1 MAVHRLENN
10 ETSWSKKP
18 VKEFFAKIF
27 SSGTYARGVGRRSV
41 EMNHFVLP
49 RYILDE
55 TPVS

>member
-27 SSGTYARGVGRRSV
+27 SCGTYARGVEGRSV
-41 EMNHFVLP
+41 EKEPFCVA
-49 RYILDE
+49 
-55 TPVS
+55 